1 MVASGAAA
9 IGVYKLAERLFA
21 SGSSSNK
28 GDGSSGKVQRAA
40 REPSKI
46 YEEQKLVDEYML
58 FNYSSENEM
67 ILFDLGKYSNI
78 KNCLDFPKKVALLCR
93 DHCPE
98 IFFSNVCWSHPLRLV
113 WRHLTW

>member
-1 MVASGAAA
+1 MLASGAVA
-9 IGVYKLAERLFA
+9 IGAYKLVEHLLAPNSSPEPNERTKETA
-21 SGSSSNK
+21 K
-28 GDGSSGKVQRAA
+28 AQ

-98 IFFSNVCWSHPLRLV
+98 IFFSKVCLARLS
-113 WRHLTW
+113 